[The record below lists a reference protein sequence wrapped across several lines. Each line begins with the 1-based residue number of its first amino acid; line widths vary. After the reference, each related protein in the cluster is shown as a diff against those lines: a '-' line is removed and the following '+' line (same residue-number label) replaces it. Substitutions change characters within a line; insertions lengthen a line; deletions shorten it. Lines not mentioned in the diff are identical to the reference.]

1 MGIGGSSNGP
11 AYQTREYK
19 DLSRSEK
26 LIYNS
31 RSTDDFDRN
40 ILLTLNAVGCNI
52 YFNLNAREKTAF
64 KDLNENNKIYFLTMS
79 DGLRTRYV
87 ELEDEGE
94 KAFLL
99 RNYYLDIDT
108 FNRMFVSYRMDVQYR
123 KTSAVLDE
131 NKAALEETTNRIK
144 KTGEENTR
152 AYEAFMRRFN
162 GIEDDVNELK
172 NDVNTLQTDMTNVQN
187 NVNDVQT
194 QTTNLERNLNRVKN
208 TTDKNTEEINN
219 IKTRRRQKRKRV
231 YEKFSSGEVPLRDEE
246 GERVVEFNKLD
257 IIGDTSPGN
266 RDRTFGDSV
275 KAFFISVYDL
285 FCNIFSDLADWF
297 RRTFSRQT
305 EALATP
311 SQITPNTLDQNEP
324 EMNEE
329 AIGKPV
335 VENQPEIKIEN
346 HLP

>member
-11 AYQTREYK
+11 AYQNRKYE

-64 KDLNENNKIYFLTMS
+64 RNLDRDNKIYFLAMS
-79 DGLRTRYV
+79 DGLRARYI

-108 FNRMFVSYRMDVQYR
+108 FNRMFVSYRMEAHSEATWAR
-123 KTSAVLDE
+123 INNGIK
-131 NKAALEETTNRIK
+131 ETT
-144 KTGEENTR
+144 EENIR
-152 AYEAFMRRFN
+152 AWENLRRRFD
-162 GIEDDVNELK
+162 GIEDDVNELRD
-172 NDVNTLQTDMTNVQN
+172 DVNTLQTDMTNVKN

-219 IKTRRRQKRKRV
+219 IKVRQETKENEQDKRI
-231 YEKFSSGEVPLRDEE
+231 ED
-246 GERVVEFNKLD
+246 
-257 IIGDTSPGN
+257 
-266 RDRTFGDSV
+266 
-275 KAFFISVYDL
+275 
-285 FCNIFSDLADWF
+285 
-297 RRTFSRQT
+297 
-305 EALATP
+305 
-311 SQITPNTLDQNEP
+311 
-324 EMNEE
+324 
-329 AIGKPV
+329 
-335 VENQPEIKIEN
+335 IEN
-346 HLP
+346 FLQERDHYKMKKVNELSSSTSSTSSEIPLQEIETEHSEIL